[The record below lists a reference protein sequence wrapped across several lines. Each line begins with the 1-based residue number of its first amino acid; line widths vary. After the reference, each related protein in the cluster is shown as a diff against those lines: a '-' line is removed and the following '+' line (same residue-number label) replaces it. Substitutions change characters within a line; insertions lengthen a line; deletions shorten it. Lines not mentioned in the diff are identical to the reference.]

1 MIIRDTTYDK
11 YVRLASSIVL
21 TEKLPHNW
29 NELDWKKGL
38 EPLIKKNRSVI
49 YKDEIAEDSL
59 WILIV
64 RIAMEMEN
72 AARL

>member
-1 MIIRDTTYDK
+1 MIIKDTTYDK
-11 YVRLASSIVL
+11 YVPLASSIVL

-29 NELDWKKGL
+29 NEFDWKKDL
-38 EPLIKKNRSVI
+38 EPFIKKNRSVV
-49 YKDEIAEDSL
+49 YKDEIDAASL
-59 WILIV
+59 WIIIV

>member
-1 MIIRDTTYDK
+1 MVIKDTTYDK
-11 YVRLASSIVL
+11 FVPAASNIVL

-29 NELDWKKGL
+29 NQYDWEKELK
-38 EPLIKKNRSVI
+38 PFIKKNRSVI

>member
-1 MIIRDTTYDK
+1 MVIKDTTYDK
-11 YVRLASSIVL
+11 YVPAASGIVL

-29 NELDWKKGL
+29 NQYDWEKELK
-38 EPLIKKNRSVI
+38 PFIKKNRSVI

>member
-1 MIIRDTTYDK
+1 VPAASNII
-11 YVRLASSIVL
+11 L

-29 NELDWKKGL
+29 NELDWEKELK
-38 EPLIKKNRSVI
+38 PFIKKNRSVMF
-49 YKDEIAEDSL
+49 KNEIDEDSL

>member
-1 MIIRDTTYDK
+1 MVIKDTTYDK
-11 YVRLASSIVL
+11 FVPAASNIIL

-29 NELDWKKGL
+29 NELDWEKELK
-38 EPLIKKNRSVI
+38 PFIKKNRSVI